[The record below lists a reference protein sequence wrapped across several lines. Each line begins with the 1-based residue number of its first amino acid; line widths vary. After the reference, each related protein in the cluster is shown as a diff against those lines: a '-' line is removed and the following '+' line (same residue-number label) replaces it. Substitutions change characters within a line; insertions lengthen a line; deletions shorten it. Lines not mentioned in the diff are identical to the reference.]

1 MLKKGV
7 FFNCHIRTHGDED
20 CDRDEVE
27 DDLDD
32 LRRELDERNE
42 NNSDTNEQCILEDE
56 VIENIGGEKHPL
68 NP

>member
-27 DDLDD
+27 DDLGDSCW
-32 LRRELDERNE
+32 ELDEESE
-42 NNSDTNEQCILEDE
+42 NNDHLNERFILD
-56 VIENIGGEKHPL
+56 NL
-68 NP
+68 L